1 MQKKCDANESTTLTR
16 TMTPWDADNAAP
28 DGFTSLD
35 VLLKWMLTPG
45 KYERLHG
52 DQRSKAILSILAAL
66 KGNGIQHRTKSSIRS
81 KVRANENQYL
91 SAKQWLE
98 ERNISGDD
106 VGTSRVDSDTEN
118 AVLSLCPH
126 YRELMPIFRDSSYL
140 NAMPSLTNADEV
152 MDDNKVKSPRSK
164 AKRKMRKEVQGPSKR
179 RLTTSAEAEPYSG
192 IHEDEQEDR
201 AEVAR
206 VLNCVRRTTYSKI
219 PGIELNLS
227 GGQDR
232 FQRIDHCQL
241 VLRDS
246 DAQLPSEYQRQM
258 ADIKVNHAQKQ
269 SEAVLKN
276 EDKMRAEMSKC
287 DIEVMRGRGEVQL
300 LLERMLARQT
310 MKKEGIA
317 KDEIDIILP
326 LKEP

>member
-1 MQKKCDANESTTLTR
+1 
-16 TMTPWDADNAAP
+16 
-28 DGFTSLD
+28 
-35 VLLKWMLTPG
+35 MLTPG

-81 KVRANENQYL
+81 KIRAIENQYL

-164 AKRKMRKEVQGPSKR
+164 AKR
-179 RLTTSAEAEPYSG
+179 